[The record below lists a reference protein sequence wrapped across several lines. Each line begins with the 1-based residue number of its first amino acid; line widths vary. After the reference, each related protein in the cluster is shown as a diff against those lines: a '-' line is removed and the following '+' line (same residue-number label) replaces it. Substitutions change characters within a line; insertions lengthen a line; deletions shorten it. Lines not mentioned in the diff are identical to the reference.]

1 MYSNTEINIKYLEH
15 AHSFVGRVFMLQVRN
30 SSIAKK
36 NCLESQQGT
45 SQGHPVRSD
54 FQTVKEQVVFFVQ
67 KSPPLA
73 VARHP

>member
-1 MYSNTEINIKYLEH
+1 ME
-15 AHSFVGRVFMLQVRN
+15 RVFCIIDREY
-30 SSIAKK
+30 SIAKK